1 MEKKSSQRKTGGK
14 GRGDRAAATHTAR
27 RSGPT
32 GPSQTAGA
40 GALEVDNLGAAVVI
54 VDRSGSV
61 LRGSGWEK
69 VANAPLPS
77 RIPPADDIPDQLLD
91 GIGAAIDEARR
102 LAGPARRVVAVELDK
117 RRFYSVSAGPLGHDG
132 DGRTAALVLEITDA
146 FGLGPREGDS
156 IRQLAHDL
164 RTPLASMSGA
174 VELLESGRLGQ
185 LTPEQ
190 ARLLGMIGKGMQMML
205 SLIDDASAR
214 AKAAQAAAGEG
225 RATA

>member
-1 MEKKSSQRKTGGK
+1 VAKNPSGQKTGGK
-14 GRGDRAAATHTAR
+14 VRGVKTRAVAAAASNEAPH
-27 RSGPT
+27 
-32 GPSQTAGA
+32 
-40 GALEVDNLGAAVVI
+40 EMDCLGAAVVV

-61 LRGSGWEK
+61 LRASGWRK
-69 VANAPLPS
+69 IVDAPLPS
-77 RIPPADDIPDQLLD
+77 RIPPSDDMPDQLLD

-102 LAGPARRVVAVELDK
+102 LCAPTRRVVAVELDK
-117 RRFYSVSAGPLGHDG
+117 RRFYSVSAGPLGAGG
-132 DGRTAALVLEITDA
+132 DGQAAALVLEITDA

-156 IRQLAHDL
+156 IRELAHDL

-190 ARLLGMIGKGMQMML
+190 TRLLGMLGKGMLMML
-205 SLIDDASAR
+205 SLIDDATAR
-214 AKAAQAAAGEG
+214 AKAAQAADGRG

>member
-1 MEKKSSQRKTGGK
+1 MAKKNSGQKTGGK
-14 GRGDRAAATHTAR
+14 VRGVKAQANVAA
-27 RSGPT
+27 
-32 GPSQTAGA
+32 PSNEAPQ
-40 GALEVDNLGAAVVI
+40 EMDCLGAALVV

-61 LRGSGWEK
+61 LRASGWRK
-69 VANAPLPS
+69 VVDAPVPQ
-77 RIPPADDIPDQLLD
+77 RIPSSDDRPDQLLD

-102 LAGPARRVVAVELDK
+102 LSAPTRRVVAVELDK
-117 RRFYSVSAGPLGHDG
+117 RRFYSVSAGPFGTNG
-132 DGRTAALVLEITDA
+132 DGQAAALVLEITDA

-156 IRQLAHDL
+156 IRELAHDL

-190 ARLLGMIGKGMQMML
+190 SRLLGMLGKGMQMML

-214 AKAAQAAAGEG
+214 AKTSQAADRSD

>member
-1 MEKKSSQRKTGGK
+1 MTKKSSRQKADAK
-14 GRGDRAAATHTAR
+14 AR
-27 RSGPT
+27 RAPKAARASHP
-32 GPSQTAGA
+32 AGA
-40 GALEVDNLGAAVVI
+40 TTLEMEGLGAAVVI

-61 LRGSGWEK
+61 VRASGWEK
-69 VANAPLPS
+69 VANVPVPT
-77 RIPPADDIPDQLLD
+77 RIPAGDDLPDQLLD

-102 LAGPARRVVAVELDK
+102 LSRPARLVVGVELDK
-117 RRFYSVSAGPLGHDG
+117 RRFYSVSAGPLNHGD
-132 DGRTAALVLEITDA
+132 DGRTAVLVLEITDA

-156 IRQLAHDL
+156 LRQLSHDL

-190 ARLLGMIGKGMQMML
+190 AKLLGMLGKGMQMML

-214 AKAAQAAAGEG
+214 AKAAQESAGRGHPAA
-225 RATA
+225 